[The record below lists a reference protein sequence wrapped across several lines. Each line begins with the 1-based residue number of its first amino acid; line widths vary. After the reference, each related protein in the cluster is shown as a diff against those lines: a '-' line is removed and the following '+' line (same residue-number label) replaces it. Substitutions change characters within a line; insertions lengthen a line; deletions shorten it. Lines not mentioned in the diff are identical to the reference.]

1 MDYAST
7 PGFQFALD
15 TGLDSVKR
23 KMAAS
28 GMLHSGGTLQE
39 LLKYGTGLAMQGY
52 DKYADRLQQQRQGDQ
67 QYGLGMYRAGN
78 DYDLG
83 KGGLPTRRR
92 ASGTT
97 TTSARSVMRLP
108 GRIARTATTS
118 TGSTPTPI
126 AATRSRTT
134 TGRAP
139 TRCSTICAWVREGAN
154 ARRPER
160 PAPAPRNGHEPAG
173 HRVDYGLER
182 WR

>member
-83 KGGLPTRRR
+83 KGGLANQAQGQWYDYDLGKERNAIAGSDSQNRYNIDWFNANTNRGN
-92 ASGTT
+92 AESNDYWKGTNSMLDYLRMGT
-97 TTSARSVMRLP
+97 G
-108 GRIARTATTS
+108 GR
-118 TGSTPTPI
+118 
-126 AATRSRTT
+126 
-134 TGRAP
+134 
-139 TRCSTICAWVREGAN
+139 
-154 ARRPER
+154 
-160 PAPAPRNGHEPAG
+160 
-173 HRVDYGLER
+173 
-182 WR
+182 